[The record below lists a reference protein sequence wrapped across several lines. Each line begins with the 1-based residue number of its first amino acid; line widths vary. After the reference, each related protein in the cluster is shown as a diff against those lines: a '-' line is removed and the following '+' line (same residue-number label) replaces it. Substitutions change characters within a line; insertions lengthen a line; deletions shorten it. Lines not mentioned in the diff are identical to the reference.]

1 MMAWQNEPQ
10 LLNQP
15 RSSAIALPSFGSEPD
30 GTNSTE
36 PPSLVTAQS
45 DAAKRSCKA
54 SFGEVHSAFSVV
66 TSLSP
71 PRVTTRRSRPSS
83 GWRLPDLRD
92 LFRAY
97 EHALDLGGLVGAAHP
112 SLDAHVA
119 ASAGAAA
126 R

>member
-45 DAAKRSCKA
+45 DAATNTAPQYDHCQ
-54 SFGEVHSAFSVV
+54 SVV
-66 TSLSP
+66 EELTLTGNRLS
-71 PRVTTRRSRPSS
+71 S
-83 GWRLPDLRD
+83 
-92 LFRAY
+92 
-97 EHALDLGGLVGAAHP
+97 
-112 SLDAHVA
+112 
-119 ASAGAAA
+119 
-126 R
+126 